1 MTNQDRAEIPEDIQ
15 QAYRDLGLLT
25 EQKRQVYRKFEEVE
39 PCFHW
44 QIEPT
49 GPITYSN
56 RSTPYPEI
64 RHA

>member
-1 MTNQDRAEIPEDIQ
+1 MTKQDQTDIPEDIY

-25 EQKRQVYRKFEEVE
+25 EQERQVYRKFEEVE

-56 RSTPYPEI
+56 RTTPYPDI
-64 RHA
+64 RHI